1 MYRPETKTEDEVEIK
16 CRKPSQQTKSMDT
29 NA

>member
-1 MYRPETKTEDEVEIK
+1 MRRPETKAENDVEIV
-16 CRKPSQQTKSMDT
+16 CNKPSQQTKSIKT